1 MPKKLKGYRTILF
14 NVLATAPVLV
24 EIATQIAVDPT
35 VHAIIPPKYMPHY
48 IAAVTIGNI
57 ILRAV
62 TNTPL
67 GKGKPTDVVQEVAT
81 KTVISAISDAPV
93 AKAAAKRVQKPRQP
107 RNPGR

>member
-1 MPKKLKGYRTILF
+1 MPKKLKGYRTVLF
-14 NVLATAPVLV
+14 NIIAAAPVLAEV
-24 EIATQIAVDPT
+24 AVQIAVDPT
-35 VHAIIPPKYMPHY
+35 VHAIIPPKYLPHY

-67 GKGKPTDVVQEVAT
+67 GKGKPADVVQEVAT
-81 KTVISAISDAPV
+81 KTVISAISDAPM
-93 AKAAAKRVQKPRQP
+93 AKAAAKAVRKPRQP